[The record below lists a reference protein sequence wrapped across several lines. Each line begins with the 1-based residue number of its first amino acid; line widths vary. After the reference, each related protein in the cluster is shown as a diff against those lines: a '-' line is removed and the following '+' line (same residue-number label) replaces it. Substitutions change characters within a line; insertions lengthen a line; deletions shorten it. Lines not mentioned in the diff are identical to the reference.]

1 MRGLLFFLVAC
12 PFVGKGDLE
21 DRLDADG
28 DSFPMGTDVGEDCDD
43 TNPDIH
49 PMAEEICDGID
60 NDCNPDTVD
69 GGMSYPFYRDADGD
83 GFGDPGAVQTACDAS
98 LVGSGWVE
106 AELATDCDDTD
117 GDIHPEAAEVCGDGV
132 DQNCDTSHGD
142 CDLAGSFSLEGADAI
157 LTAEAAWPEN
167 SPNRLGMFFLAST
180 WRSLGM

>member
-83 GFGDPGAVQTACDAS
+83 GFGARVLCRRRVTPPWWAAGGWKRSWPPTVTTRMGTFTRRLRRSAETEWTRTA
-98 LVGSGWVE
+98 
-106 AELATDCDDTD
+106 TPPT
-117 GDIHPEAAEVCGDGV
+117 
-132 DQNCDTSHGD
+132 
-142 CDLAGSFSLEGADAI
+142 AI
-157 LTAEAAWPEN
+157 A
-167 SPNRLGMFFLAST
+167 T
-180 WRSLGM
+180 WRAPFPWKGRTRS